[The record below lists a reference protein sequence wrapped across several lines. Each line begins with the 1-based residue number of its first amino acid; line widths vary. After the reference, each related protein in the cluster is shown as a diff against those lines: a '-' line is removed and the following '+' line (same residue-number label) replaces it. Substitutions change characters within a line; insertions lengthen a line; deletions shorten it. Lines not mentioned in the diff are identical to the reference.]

1 MGSKDKE
8 GEQGGE
14 KSFDVVL
21 AEMGRTSQD
30 NGTESRGEDGGGGLG
45 REKGAVITGI
55 LEQLFSEFPSLIR
68 ATVADVKSKT

>member
-21 AEMGRTSQD
+21 AEMGRSSQD
-30 NGTESRGEDGGGGLG
+30 NGTESRGEDGGGAWGGKRVL
-45 REKGAVITGI
+45 
-55 LEQLFSEFPSLIR
+55 Q
-68 ATVADVKSKT
+68 